1 MYLKVIFNILRHRI
15 KCMNSLVRGAMGE
28 KSYYDIE
35 RVFDGVWP

>member
-1 MYLKVIFNILRHRI
+1 
-15 KCMNSLVRGAMGE
+15 MNSLVRGAMGE